1 MPTRV
6 ELPDGTFVVIPD
18 DASEE
23 DLNEFKSI
31 LRERFPEE
39 TVPEDPGLGSRTL
52 SSLQRGFE
60 DLGGAYKSIS
70 KILANASKSLSA
82 LAVNLILSPVS
93 KTIFEAP
100 ASSSV
105 LSAGTLIVEAI
116 IELVEPSLSK
126 TLASTVAA
134 FVPSTF
140 VILAVR
146 TIATLEPGQVY
157 KSVSDVVTSK

>member
-31 LRERFPEE
+31 LKERFPEE

-70 KILANASKSLSA
+70 KIGLTTDDEKIQKRAINLKSLSRRKA
-82 LAVNLILSPVS
+82 WNTNNFPRR
-93 KTIFEAP
+93 K
-100 ASSSV
+100 
-105 LSAGTLIVEAI
+105 
-116 IELVEPSLSK
+116 
-126 TLASTVAA
+126 
-134 FVPSTF
+134 
-140 VILAVR
+140 R
-146 TIATLEPGQVY
+146 
-157 KSVSDVVTSK
+157 